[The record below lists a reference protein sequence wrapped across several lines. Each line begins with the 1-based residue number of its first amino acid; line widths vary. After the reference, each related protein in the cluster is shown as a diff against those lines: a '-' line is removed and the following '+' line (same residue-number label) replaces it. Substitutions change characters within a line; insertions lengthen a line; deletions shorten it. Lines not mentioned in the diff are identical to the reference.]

1 MFVPLPVCGAEQPSG
16 VRQQRFSCGC
26 RAAPPAVRQ
35 GSSVRAVRAG
45 KGLPV
50 ETQVKTH
57 GRVDL
62 LDCRPVSLCLLLLA
76 SLSLCLSAHL
86 AAYLSLCRHY
96 CVNMPES
103 LPKLLLSVKWN
114 SRDEV
119 SQVLSTVAKSDWVMH
134 TDLTSN
140 PPISS
145 FSFHF
150 SSSSD
155 VLSAEGVA
163 SDGA

>member
-1 MFVPLPVCGAEQPSG
+1 MRTHERLNLFDWGIVVFCLCPRQFVALSFS
-16 VRQQRFSCGC
+16 QRH
-26 RAAPPAVRQ
+26 VN
-35 GSSVRAVRAG
+35 
-45 KGLPV
+45 
-50 ETQVKTH
+50 
-57 GRVDL
+57 L
-62 LDCRPVSLCLLLLA
+62 L
-76 SLSLCLSAHL
+76 
-86 AAYLSLCRHY
+86 LCRHY

-119 SQVLSTVAKSDWVMH
+119 SQVPNAGAMSLMHLS

-140 PPISS
+140 PPNPP
-145 FSFHF
+145 

-163 SDGA
+163 SDGTRVSSGAVGLQLP